1 LIWSHVFS
9 LNASSSVYDAIAK
22 VDYCPEALIPL
33 FAMLRVGLH
42 YTDEDGQP
50 ITNESHWSQ
59 NYPLMIAQ
67 LISFLYQNLENFISV
82 CHTDTFVIALFT
94 VLVPPRSNGTSQ
106 TPAGLSEFRAPG
118 QQVLINIQQISAGAS
133 NRCARSIL
141 DLLSSILLNDLYLQH
156 DETHTEWLF
165 DSLVEVREFRIL
177 AANFGRLVSGRRRS
191 DAQQPKRPVHGS
203 DKHMS
208 GEVYGIGKRFDWLP
222 DLTST

>member
-1 LIWSHVFS
+1 MIWSHVFS

-42 YTDEDGQP
+42 HTDENGQL
-50 ITNESHWSQ
+50 ITNEAHWSQ
-59 NYPLMIAQ
+59 NYPLMIVQ

-94 VLVPPRSNGTSQ
+94 VLIPPRSANGSNQ
-106 TPAGLSEFRAPG
+106 SMNLSKLYVKG
-118 QQVLINIQQISAGAS
+118 NLKYCNSAGAN

-156 DETHTEWLF
+156 DESHTEWLF
-165 DSLVEVREFRIL
+165 DSLVEVNLNWSQF
-177 AANFGRLVSGRRRS
+177 V
-191 DAQQPKRPVHGS
+191 
-203 DKHMS
+203 
-208 GEVYGIGKRFDWLP
+208 
-222 DLTST
+222 